1 MPDSHASRDELIRRF
16 DLKPHPEGG
25 FFNETYRSA
34 QRVIRDGGSTQN
46 RSASTAIYYLL
57 CDGAHSAWHRIR
69 SDEVW
74 HFYAGEPLNVH
85 VLDASGTLVTHKLG
99 NALTHPDAVFQA
111 VVPAGLWFA
120 AECAD
125 PATFALVGCT
135 VAPGFEFSEFEIG
148 DVDALKAEHPQHAG
162 LIARLGPVG

>member
-1 MPDSHASRDELIRRF
+1 MPDSRAAKDGLIRRF

-25 FFNETYRSA
+25 FFSETYRSTA
-34 QRVIRDGGSTQN
+34 RVCRADGSA

-57 CDGAHSAWHRIR
+57 CDGAHSAWHRIK

-85 VLDASGTLVTHKLG
+85 VLDEAGRLITHTLG

-135 VAPGFEFSEFEIG
+135 VAPGFEFSEFELA
-148 DVDALKAEHPQHAG
+148 DVEALKARHPQHAVF
-162 LIARLGPVG
+162 IERLGPVT